1 MINFYSF
8 FLCSSRTGFS
18 FLFPEKKKRN
28 KENSPAGTSEAKIC
42 TFLSKEKELASLK
55 QLFLLHEQ
63 THKFLHASPMRPEP
77 DAFMLF
83 LFNGK
88 THKFLHASPLM
99 PEAAEVDVF

>member
-1 MINFYSF
+1 MLFH
-8 FLCSSRTGFS
+8 FS
-18 FLFPEKKKRN
+18 FARTKEKQKQ

-63 THKFLHASPMRPEP
+63 THKFLHASPMRPEL

>member
-1 MINFYSF
+1 MVVFLVLTAGF
-8 FLCSSRTGFS
+8 FFRFAQQLVIFLLHEGALKPLGFS

-63 THKFLHASPMRPEP
+63 THKFLHASP
-77 DAFMLF
+77 
-83 LFNGK
+83 
-88 THKFLHASPLM
+88 LM
-99 PEAAEVDVF
+99 PEAAGVDVF